1 MGFDQDGVITIDEL
15 EEAFEKVTLNFNLNC
30 FHNPLVYLILM
41 QNWGRY
47 TYDVNTYDIAQFS
60 RPPITLVQSSYVQNS
75 STPLTFDVHFQRNSP
90 LTLLQMITN
99 QLKVNV
105 ILGWLLYVIT
115 SFLQV
120 GFRFQYQLN
129 NLVWFSVDFFPFS
142 WSQSCP
148 QSNFKKLK
156 FSFSPS
162 SYSQKTRYG
171 QGWAKASVS
180 TFSWL

>member
-75 STPLTFDVHFQRNSP
+75 STPLTFDVYFQRNSP
-90 LTLLQMITN
+90 LPLLQMITN
-99 QLKVNV
+99 QLKGNV

-142 WSQSCP
+142 
-148 QSNFKKLK
+148 
-156 FSFSPS
+156 
-162 SYSQKTRYG
+162 
-171 QGWAKASVS
+171 
-180 TFSWL
+180 

>member
-47 TYDVNTYDIAQFS
+47 TYDVHENCPIFKTPHHPCPVQL
-60 RPPITLVQSSYVQNS
+60 RPKFFHTLDLGC
-75 STPLTFDVHFQRNSP
+75 PLSNEFP
-90 LTLLQMITN
+90 LPLLQMITN
-99 QLKVNV
+99 QLKGNV

-129 NLVWFSVDFFPFS
+129 NLVWLSVDFFPFS
-142 WSQSCP
+142 
-148 QSNFKKLK
+148 
-156 FSFSPS
+156 
-162 SYSQKTRYG
+162 
-171 QGWAKASVS
+171 
-180 TFSWL
+180 

>member
-47 TYDVNTYDIAQFS
+47 TYDVHEFAQFS
-60 RPPITLVQSSYVQNS
+60 RPPITLVQSSNVQNS
-75 STPLTFDVHFQRNSP
+75 STPLTLDVHFQTNSP
-90 LTLLQMITN
+90 LPLLQMITN
-99 QLKVNV
+99 QLKGNV

-129 NLVWFSVDFFPFS
+129 NLVWLSVDFFPFS
-142 WSQSCP
+142 
-148 QSNFKKLK
+148 
-156 FSFSPS
+156 
-162 SYSQKTRYG
+162 
-171 QGWAKASVS
+171 
-180 TFSWL
+180 